1 VILTVELD
9 ARGWFT
15 IKTGGVV
22 VPQISEWLGWRRTPK
37 GLYIA
42 PPWPTSVLGIAPS
55 PSATLLWSKEA
66 QELRDRLLADLNGA
80 RTMLKLGHSPI
91 ETPTERKPRQHQL
104 QAVHAMRHMGWRVLL
119 ADDMG
124 LGKTSSALWAAHDA
138 KVKTLLVICPV
149 SVKFNWK
156 AEIHE
161 TLGEVPVVV
170 INGSSK
176 RRADQIAMFRS
187 MASTE
192 TSLVAVV
199 INYDL
204 LLHLTDEQSA
214 WLHTFAS
221 RGMVLFDESHY
232 LKSGKAKRTQEC
244 QGIAEHARYVSCLTG
259 TPIRNL
265 ADDLFTQV
273 ELVRPGTWTSY
284 RDFAKRYLVIQSV
297 KFGKRDVQK
306 VVGTRNLDELNAV
319 MNTVQIKRSKSEAI
333 DLPPKIRTY
342 PELEL
347 EGDLKKLY
355 LAMRDFARMELSKLV
370 QPQRKP
376 SDVMGDL
383 GISAFQHGSQ
393 RITGDQV
400 DAAMGAT
407 PVVSIFD
414 PRAKSAVEQ
423 AMRCEQIAQGFIGGI
438 PDPVMAQLGADILK
452 HAEKIPGRPN
462 ELIFPHAPKI
472 LWLLEA
478 IEAVLAQGGAPLV
491 MTRFNAPMFWL
502 EPELAKRGIKARSL
516 HGALSAEAKRACET
530 DFRDKHF
537 DVLIAQIKMAEG
549 WNAQRSQDVLFLGR
563 DWSPFINYQAED
575 RAHRM
580 GQKGTVNV
588 QIPIVR
594 KTVEVMIDRRL
605 RAKDADANQALR
617 TVTIAELM
625 DAL

>member
-1 VILTVELD
+1 MILTIDLRVD
-9 ARGWFT
+9 PSCGHRAQFV

-22 VPQISEWLGWRRTPK
+22 VPQISEWIGWRRTPQ
-37 GLYIA
+37 GLYTA
-42 PPWPTSVLGIAPS
+42 PTWPTSVLGVAPS
-55 PSATLLWSKEA
+55 PSVQVQWSEAATA
-66 QELRDRLLADLNGA
+66 QRDRLLADLNGA

-124 LGKTSSALWAAHDA
+124 LGKTSSALWAVRDA
-138 KVKTLLVICPV
+138 KVPTLLVVCPV

-156 AEIHE
+156 NEIDT
-161 TLGEVPVVV
+161 TLGFDHWPTVV
-170 INGSSK
+170 INGTAK
-176 RRADQIAMFRS
+176 QRADQIALAKS
-187 MASTE
+187 IASGPGHT
-192 TSLVAVV
+192 AVV

-204 LLHLTDEQSA
+204 LLHLSDEQSA

-244 QGIAEHARYVSCLTG
+244 QGIAAHARHVSCLTG

-319 MNTVQIKRSKSEAI
+319 MNTVQIKRSKAEAI

-347 EGDLKKLY
+347 EGDLLKLY
-355 LAMRDFARMELSKLV
+355 RAMREFARLELSKL
-370 QPQRKP
+370 
-376 SDVMGDL
+376 GDAKL
-383 GISAFQHGSQ
+383 N
-393 RITGDQV
+393 V
-400 DAAMGAT
+400 
-407 PVVSIFD
+407 FD

-438 PDPVMAQLGADILK
+438 PDPVMAQLGADVLK

-462 ELIFPHAPKI
+462 ELIFPNAPKI

-478 IEAVLAQGGAPLV
+478 IESVRAQGGAPLV
-491 MTRFNAPMFWL
+491 FSRFNAPMFWL
-502 EPELAKRGIKARSL
+502 RQKLHQDTGMYVATL
-516 HGALSAEAKRACET
+516 HGGLSAE
-530 DFRDKHF
+530 DKDGAVQSF
-537 DVLIAQIKMAEG
+537 QKGELDVLIAQVKMAEG
-549 WNAQRSQDVLFLGR
+549 WNAFRSQDVLFLGR

-588 QIPIVR
+588 QIPISR

-625 DAL
+625 EAL

>member
-1 VILTVELD
+1 MHLTIELD
-9 ARGWFT
+9 ARGWFN

-138 KVKTLLVICPV
+138 KVKTLLVVCPV
-149 SVKFNWK
+149 SVKFNWQN
-156 AEIHE
+156 EIRE
-161 TLGEVPVVV
+161 TLGEGWLTIVV
-170 INGSSK
+170 NGNSK
-176 RRADQIAMFRS
+176 KRADQIAEAAAHAQGS
-187 MASTE
+187 TASG
-192 TSLVAVV
+192 VAVV

-232 LKSGKAKRTQEC
+232 LKSAKAKRTQEC
-244 QGIAEHARYVSCLTG
+244 QGIAEHSRYVSCLTG

-319 MNTVQIKRSKSEAI
+319 MNTVQISRKKHDAI

-355 LAMRDFARMELSKLV
+355 LAMRDFARMELSKLG
-370 QPQRKP
+370 
-376 SDVMGDL
+376 DVKL
-383 GISAFQHGSQ
+383 S
-393 RITGDQV
+393 V
-400 DAAMGAT
+400 
-407 PVVSIFD
+407 FD

-423 AMRCEQIAQGFIGGI
+423 AMRCEQIAQGFVGGI
-438 PDPVMAQLGADILK
+438 PDPVMAQLGADVLK

-462 ELIFPHAPKI
+462 ELIFPNAPKI
-472 LWLLEA
+472 IWLLEA
-478 IEAVLAQGGAPLV
+478 IESVIAQGGAPLV
-491 MTRFNAPMFWL
+491 FTRFNGPMGWVHNTLLGRGFMSATL
-502 EPELAKRGIKARSL
+502 SGELAAEQKDGVVKRFQDGT
-516 HGALSAEAKRACET
+516 HQ
-530 DFRDKHF
+530 
-537 DVLIAQIKMAEG
+537 VLIAQIKMAEG
-549 WNAQRSQDVLFLGR
+549 WNAYRSQDVLFLGR